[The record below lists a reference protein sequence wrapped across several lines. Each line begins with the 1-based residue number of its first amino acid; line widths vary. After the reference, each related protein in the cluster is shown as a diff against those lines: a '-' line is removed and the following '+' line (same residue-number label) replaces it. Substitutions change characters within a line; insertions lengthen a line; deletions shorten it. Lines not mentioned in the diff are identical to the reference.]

1 MTRLVK
7 VFKGSRKADTYV
19 FVDFKEGLSR
29 VPEPLLAQLGTT
41 SEVMS
46 LKLSADR
53 PLARANAKD
62 VLDQIDRAG
71 FYLQLPPPDDS
82 LAPGAGARSAPTA
95 EPGRED

>member
-7 VFKGSRKADTYV
+7 VFKGSRKADTYL
-19 FVDFKEGLSR
+19 FVDFNGS
-29 VPEPLLAQLGTT
+29 T

-82 LAPGAGARSAPTA
+82 LAPGAGARAAASTQ
-95 EPGRED
+95 PGDEG